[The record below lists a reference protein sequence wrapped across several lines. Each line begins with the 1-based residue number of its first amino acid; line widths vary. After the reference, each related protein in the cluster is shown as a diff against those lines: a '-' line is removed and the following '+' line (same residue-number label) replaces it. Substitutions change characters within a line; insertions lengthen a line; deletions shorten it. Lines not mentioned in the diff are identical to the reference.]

1 MANVIFKRG
10 AQANLPATGD
20 DGIFYLTTDTN
31 RLYVG
36 QGSGKA
42 PQLLNQTVNVV
53 EALANLPTNY
63 EVHPEVAVN
72 DFYYCK
78 EENILAVCTKT
89 EGTVIEWTQINPDTN
104 TFINDA
110 GFTNGSL
117 NANKDTLSYTLN
129 LYYNDTTPIISRS
142 LDIKAS
148 DLNELIEIPE
158 VEQASVGLQGVVGS
172 SDGTAA
178 ITISTT
184 GTGADA
190 NKLLHLM
197 KGADIDLNLAT
208 NKRGQSEISI
218 NHATINVTKTE
229 APSTATILTFGDEFV
244 VTEDVTAG
252 SNGHVTSIVEKK
264 YKLPALPSIPSQEE
278 IEDIIEDKLLGLDP
292 MRYKGTVNTTT
303 KLPTSNISVGD
314 TYMVSEVGVYGESEQ
329 LAVIGDLFIAV
340 GAENSETGYIDGIVT
355 WTHVPSG
362 NETYTDNDTKYHF
375 HTKGNGEMVLTNA
388 ANYEEVAGAVT
399 FKSDTLSISTVA
411 PDEITVDLTWGTF

>member
-10 AQANLPATGD
+10 AQASLPATGQ

-63 EVHPEVAVN
+63 VDHPEVAVN

-129 LYYNDTTPIISRS
+129 LYYNDTTPLISRT
-142 LDIKAS
+142 LDIKAA

-158 VEQASVGLQGVVGS
+158 VEQASVGLKGAKGS
-172 SDGTAA
+172 SDV

-184 GTGADA
+184 GTGA
-190 NKLLHLM
+190 NTGETLHLT
-197 KGADIDLNLAT
+197 GGTNIDLTLNT
-208 NKRGQSEISI
+208 NTPGQSEISI
-218 NHATINVTKTE
+218 AHENINVTKNE
-229 APSTATILTFGDEFV
+229 APSTATALAFGGEFV

-314 TYMVSEVGVYGESEQ
+314 TYMVSEMGVYGESEQ

-340 GAENSETGYIDGIVT
+340 GAENPETGYIDGIVT

-362 NETYTDNDTKYHF
+362 NETYTDNDTQYKLEVWADN
-375 HTKGNGEMVLTNA
+375 TINLLGGTGES
-388 ANYEEVAGAVT
+388 
-399 FKSDTLSISTVA
+399 FKQVSQVQFQSDTLHIEVPTENTVA
-411 PDEITVDLTWGTF
+411 FNLEWGTF

>member
-10 AQANLPATGD
+10 VQASLPATGQ

-63 EVHPEVAVN
+63 EQHPEVAIN

-78 EENILAVCTKT
+78 AENILAVCTKT
-89 EGTVIEWTQINPDTN
+89 EGKVIEWTQINPDTN

-110 GFTNGSL
+110 GFTEGFV

-129 LYYNDTTPIISRS
+129 LYYNDTTPLISRS
-142 LDIKAS
+142 FDIKAA

-158 VEQASVGLQGVVGS
+158 VEQASVGLQGAEGS

-190 NKLLHLM
+190 DKSLHLM
-197 KGADIDLNLAT
+197 GGTDIDLNLAT
-208 NKRGQSEISI
+208 NKQNQPEISI
-218 NHATINVTKTE
+218 NHASISVTKTE
-229 APSTATILTFGDEFV
+229 APSTATALTFGDEFV

-252 SNGHVTSIVEKK
+252 SNGHVTAITEKK
-264 YKLPALPSIPSQEE
+264 YKLPAKPTLEELGGVSQDDFN
-278 IEDIIEDKLLGLDP
+278 DIITKIANP
-292 MRYKGTVNTTT
+292 MIYKGVVNSDAELII
-303 KLPTSNISVGD
+303 KEANIESGH
-314 TYMVSEVGVYGESEQ
+314 TYMVGTAGTYDDKEAEP
-329 LAVIGDLFIAV
+329 GDLFIWADGAWTYIPAGDDAHIDTQYELQVHADASINLV
-340 GAENSETGYIDGIVT
+340 GSTNSSAPISTIHLV
-355 WTHVPSG
+355 
-362 NETYTDNDTKYHF
+362 
-375 HTKGNGEMVLTNA
+375 
-388 ANYEEVAGAVT
+388 
-399 FKSDTLSISTVA
+399 SDTLKVEIADQENSVA
-411 PDEITVDLTWGTF
+411 INLEWGTF

>member
-10 AQANLPATGD
+10 TQANLPATGQ

-53 EALANLPTNY
+53 EALANLPTDY
-63 EVHPEVAVN
+63 VLHQEVAVN

-78 EENILAVCTKT
+78 AENILAVCTKT

-104 TFINDA
+104 TFIEDA
-110 GFTNGSL
+110 GFTDGSL

-129 LYYNDTTPIISRS
+129 LYYNDTTPSISRT

-158 VEQASVGLQGVVGS
+158 VEQASVGLTQNTYVKSGQGSAGV
-172 SDGTAA
+172 T
-178 ITISTT
+178 ITTT
-184 GTGADA
+184 GTGA
-190 NKLLHLM
+190 NTQLPINFTN
-197 KGADIDLNLAT
+197 GTDISITSNS
-208 NKRGQSEISI
+208 NEKEVVI
-218 NHATINVTKTE
+218 NHATFTAQKTE
-229 APSTATILTFGDEFV
+229 ASDATSLGFGDEFV

-314 TYMVSEVGVYGESEQ
+314 TYMVSEIGMYGEAEQ
-329 LAVIGDLFIAV
+329 LAVVGDLFIAV
-340 GAENSETGYIDGIVT
+340 GAENPETGYIDGIVT

-362 NETYTDNDTKYHF
+362 NETYTDNDTQYKLEVWADN
-375 HTKGNGEMVLTNA
+375 TINLLGSTGGNFNPVSQ
-388 ANYEEVAGAVT
+388 VQ
-399 FKSDTLSISTVA
+399 FQSDTLHIEVPTENTVA
-411 PDEITVDLTWGTF
+411 FNLEWGTF